1 MNYENNNLD
10 NLNNN
15 MDNEN
20 NTINNNL
27 DNLNNNMDNENNT
40 INNIVNENTD
50 LNNITYN
57 EDNILKQVLENSLK
71 TAEDEYIALQI
82 EKINNIEKQE
92 LLKQE
97 ILEKN
102 NKELLIQEILEKK
115 AKSLEKI
122 IYQLEKLKK
131 IEKNFS
137 TNLFLLQDIIKKY
150 INCEFETYYISLEI
164 YNNIFNDLK
173 NIRVVENELNI
184 IKNILMINF
193 S

>member
-1 MNYENNNLD
+1 M
-10 NLNNN
+10 
-15 MDNEN
+15 
-20 NTINNNL
+20 
-27 DNLNNNMDNENNT
+27 
-40 INNIVNENTD
+40 
-50 LNNITYN
+50 
-57 EDNILKQVLENSLK
+57 
-71 TAEDEYIALQI
+71 QI

-92 LLKQE
+92 LLKQEILEKNNKELLIQE